1 MMDRSRRNLSSAAL
15 FSGALL
21 LAALPVSGGVSA
33 AKEASRATAGGAG
46 GAGSVSGVVGGL
58 KSGPSLA
65 DALAQEI
72 VQARKSSRALGV
84 HVVDLSSHQPAFAFE
99 ADEPRILASNTKLLT
114 TAAALGTLGAD
125 FVFETRVMVRGAAKE
140 GRLAGDLA
148 IFGGGDPNLSGRFH
162 DGDSYAIFREWAA
175 ALKAQGIDRVSGN
188 LYLVNGLFNPPNVHP
203 DWPRDQLTSWYEAPV
218 EALSFNDNC
227 VLVRIWPASRAGLPA
242 RVETV
247 PKLDY
252 FEIRNSATTTGSTSR
267 SRLLVGRLG
276 DSDTLVVSGTVGA
289 RSGPA
294 EVWVAVKD
302 PAAYFGAALKAAL
315 AEEGVVIDGAVVS
328 AHGSPDGAW
337 QLVTTHQSDLARTL
351 EVTNKRSQN
360 FYAESLAKVLGWKVR
375 GEGSWAA
382 GMGVVTDFLSGLGIA
397 PDSFHLVDG
406 SGLSR
411 GNQMSP
417 RAMTGLLEQM
427 YFHALGRD
435 FLRSLPFSGEPGLKW
450 QRRLSLPP
458 YAGNVFAK
466 TGTINGVSTLSGY
479 AKAVSGRVYAF
490 SILFNQVRSNAAAHA
505 AQDRIVT
512 ALIDRG

>member
-1 MMDRSRRNLSSAAL
+1 MRSCSGRNLPR
-15 FSGALL
+15 
-21 LAALPVSGGVSA
+21 LAALGVAVLFVAAPAAAAGAAMSVPAVSA
-33 AKEASRATAGGAG
+33 RSGPTLKEALGREI
-46 GAGSVSGVVGGL
+46 
-58 KSGPSLA
+58 
-65 DALAQEI
+65 DA
-72 VQARKSSRALGV
+72 ARKSSRALGV
-84 HVVDLSSHQPAFAFE
+84 HVVDLASHQSAFAFE
-99 ADEPRILASNTKLLT
+99 ADQPRILASNTKLLT

-125 FVFETRVMVRGAAKE
+125 FVFETRVMVRGTAKD
-140 GRLAGDLA
+140 GVLAGDLA
-148 IFGGGDPNLSGRFH
+148 IFGSGDPNLSGRFH

-175 ALKAQGIDRVSGN
+175 ALKAQGIGRVTGN
-188 LYLVNGLFNPPNVHP
+188 LYLVNGLFNPPNIHP

-227 VLVRIWPASRAGLPA
+227 VLVRVWPASRAGLPA

-252 FEIRNSATTTGSTSR
+252 FEVRNSATTTGTR
-267 SRLLVGRLG
+267 NRNRLLVGRLG
-276 DSDTLVVSGTVGA
+276 DRDTIIVSGTIGL
-289 RSGPA
+289 RTGPG
-294 EVWVAVKD
+294 EEWVAVHD
-302 PAAYFGAALKAAL
+302 PIAYFGAALKAAL
-315 AEEGVVIDGAVVS
+315 AEEGVAVEGTVAP

-337 QLVTTHQSDLARTL
+337 QLVTTYQSNLARTL
-351 EVTNKRSQN
+351 EVTNKLSQN
-360 FYAESLAKVLGWKVR
+360 FYAESLAKLLGWKVR
-375 GEGSWAA
+375 GEGSWSA
-382 GMGVVTDFLSGLGIA
+382 GIGVVADFLAGLGIA
-397 PDSFHLVDG
+397 PASFHLVDG

-411 GNQMSP
+411 GNEMSP

-450 QRRLSLPP
+450 QRRLAKPP

-490 SILFNQVRSNAAAHA
+490 SILLNQVRSNAGAHA
-505 AQDRIVT
+505 AQDRIVA

>member
-1 MMDRSRRNLSSAAL
+1 MKVRSKGGRRVGRVAIASCAAGL
-15 FSGALL
+15 ALLALPL
-21 LAALPVSGGVSA
+21 LAAAPASKGGAA
-33 AKEASRATAGGAG
+33 AKVPSRPAPT
-46 GAGSVSGVVGGL
+46 L
-58 KSGPSLA
+58 QQ
-65 DALAQEI
+65 ALALEAEAAKKS
-72 VQARKSSRALGV
+72 ARAVGI
-84 HVVDLSSHQPAFAFE
+84 HIVDLSSHQSAFAVD
-99 ADEPRILASNTKLLT
+99 ADQPRILASNTKLLT

-125 FVFETRVMVRGAAKE
+125 YVFETRVMVRGTVAN
-140 GRLAGDLA
+140 GVLAGDLA
-148 IFGGGDPNLSGRFH
+148 VFGSGDPNLSGRFH

-175 ALKAQGIDRVSGN
+175 ALQAQGIRRVTGD
-188 LYLVNGLFNPPNVHP
+188 LFLVNGLFNPPNIHP

-227 VLVRIWPASRAGLPA
+227 VLVRVWPASRAGLPA

-252 FEIRNSATTTGSTSR
+252 FEIRNSATTTGSR
-267 SRLLVGRLG
+267 SGNRLLVGRLG
-276 DSDTLVVSGTVGA
+276 DSDTIVVSGTIGL
-289 RSGPA
+289 RTGPG
-294 EVWVAVKD
+294 EEWVAVQN
-302 PAAYFGAALKAAL
+302 PTAYFGASLEAAL
-315 AEEGVVIDGAVVS
+315 AEQGIEIDGAVAP
-328 AHGSPDGAW
+328 AHGSPGGDW
-337 QLVTTHQSDLARTL
+337 QLVTTFRSDLARTL

-360 FYAESLAKVLGWKVR
+360 FYAESLAKLLGWKVR

-382 GMGVVTDFLSGLGIA
+382 GVGVVGDFLAGLGIA
-397 PDSFHLVDG
+397 PTSFSLVDG

-417 RAMTGLLEQM
+417 RSMTGLLEQM

-435 FLRSLPFSGEPGLKW
+435 FLRSLPFSGERGLKW
-450 QRRLSLPP
+450 QRRLAKAP

-490 SILFNQVRSNAAAHA
+490 SLLFNQVRSNAGAHA
-505 AQDRIVT
+505 AQDRIVA